1 MTFFYVFF
9 WTWVAAVVLII
20 WQILAETVLKK
31 YQENTFG
38 HHELPDEFMDWQDR
52 LSDMNLVVVGLQTFG
67 LWAWLLGNGKFRVTP
82 RLQKLVLRR
91 SAQPRRCSTTWT
103 WT

>member
-38 HHELPDEFMDWQDR
+38 NH
-52 LSDMNLVVVGLQTFG
+52 
-67 LWAWLLGNGKFRVTP
+67 
-82 RLQKLVLRR
+82 
-91 SAQPRRCSTTWT
+91 
-103 WT
+103 